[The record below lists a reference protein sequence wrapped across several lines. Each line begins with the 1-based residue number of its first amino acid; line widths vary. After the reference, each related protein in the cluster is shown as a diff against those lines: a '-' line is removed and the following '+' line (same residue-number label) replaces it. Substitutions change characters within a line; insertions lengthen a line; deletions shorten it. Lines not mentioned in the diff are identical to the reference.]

1 MVAKPWCSPCA
12 CVLTRRALG
21 DKTVVV
27 LEAGARILKGNGE
40 STSSL
45 YLSVCVVISDSG
57 QGTGNYV
64 VLKWKNP
71 ILITTT
77 YV

>member
-1 MVAKPWCSPCA
+1 M
-12 CVLTRRALG
+12 
-21 DKTVVV
+21 VV